1 MKAWEE
7 EEKSHSKRTLKFS
20 TLCAQAGNEGRRE
33 HGAKGGGES
42 SSIKGYIF
50 RLLLILFCHR
60 ATEVRPV

>member
-7 EEKSHSKRTLKFS
+7 EEKNPIQNPLLSFQLWVPK
-20 TLCAQAGNEGRRE
+20 QEMRE

-50 RLLLILFCHR
+50 RLLLILFC
-60 ATEVRPV
+60 VN